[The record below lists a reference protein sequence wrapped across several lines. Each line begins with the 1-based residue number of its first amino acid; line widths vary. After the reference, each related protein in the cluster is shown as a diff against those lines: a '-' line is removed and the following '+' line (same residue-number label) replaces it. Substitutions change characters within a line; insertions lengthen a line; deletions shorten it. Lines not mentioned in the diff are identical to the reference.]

1 MAEATTATTRKKGYA
16 GVEAGVTRG
25 KTAAQQGS
33 TAHSGS
39 LGRGICLD
47 SVGWAT
53 CAGNVG
59 LREGSVPTTASLPY
73 GSLSVAVRFVFHR
86 LGTAFQELPAVR
98 VPEKR

>member
-1 MAEATTATTRKKGYA
+1 
-16 GVEAGVTRG
+16 VEAGVTRG
-25 KTAAQQGS
+25 KAAPQQGS

-59 LREGSVPTTASLPY
+59 VREGSVLTTTSLPY
-73 GSLSVAVRFVFHR
+73 ASLSVAVNFVFHR
-86 LGTAFQELPAVR
+86 LRTTFQELPAVR